1 MGDGYYL
8 DIILF
13 ALVAAF
19 LVLRLRSV
27 LGRRDGFQGKNDNR
41 LPFPGR
47 GERGDEQPARLPELG
62 EGSPDPAPGDEPAT
76 MPASLDAGL
85 TQIRVADPSFDEK
98 EFIVGAQKAFELILQ
113 AFANEDVR
121 SLQPLL
127 SQDVYNNFVQ
137 TIRARQQAGEKLET
151 TLVGVKSAEIVEA
164 YMTGRTA
171 HITVKFV
178 SEQISA
184 VRDANSEIIEGDAT
198 GVNEVVDCW
207 TFARDTRSSNPNWT
221 LVATGAP
228 D

>member
-1 MGDGYYL
+1 
-8 DIILF
+8 
-13 ALVAAF
+13 
-19 LVLRLRSV
+19 
-27 LGRRDGFQGKNDNR
+27 
-41 LPFPGR
+41 
-47 GERGDEQPARLPELG
+47 
-62 EGSPDPAPGDEPAT
+62 

-85 TQIRVADPSFDEK
+85 AQVRVADPSFDEK
-98 EFIVGAQKAFELILQ
+98 EFIAGAQKAFELILQ
-113 AFANEDVR
+113 AFAHEDVR

-151 TLVGVKSAEIVEA
+151 TLVGIKSSEIVEA

-171 HITVKFV
+171 HVSVKFV

-184 VRDANSEIIEGDAT
+184 VRDSNSEIIEGDAT
-198 GVNEVVDCW
+198 SVNEVVDYW